1 MLATGLRVPQ
11 QINIGGLTSMR
22 PLSALMA
29 QDADEARKQAEAQA
43 GTPVVTSLVEM
54 LRKHWTLAKDAKESV
69 EQDMLAA
76 VRARRGEYDPDKLAR
91 IKQEG
96 GSEIYMMIF
105 ATKSRQL
112 KALLGDI
119 LVGAGS
125 EKPWTLNPTP
135 LPELPPSEVSAIMQ
149 GVMEETTQAEML
161 GVPFTVD
168 EVRRR
173 MVDAKATAERRID
186 EQARMEAERA
196 ERAIEDLMVEG
207 DFLDALDQ
215 FIDDMAV
222 FKTAFI
228 KGPVLRMSNE
238 LKWMPGLD
246 GQVTAQVTRVPKV
259 FYERVDPFN
268 IYPAPW
274 SKGVHDAWLFERHK
288 LSRTALSSL
297 IGVEGYSEPAIRAA
311 LDEHGTGGL
320 HEWLS
325 VDTERADAEGRDNG
339 SLDVNRSDLIDAL
352 QYWGS
357 VSGKML
363 REWGLSEQEAPDE
376 AKEYEVE
383 VWQVGNHVIK
393 ALINPDPLAR
403 RPYYA
408 DGFSRIPGAF
418 WHNSLFDTIRD
429 CADMCNGTARA
440 LANNLGISSGPQAV
454 INVDRLAQGEEIT
467 QMYPWKIWQ
476 TVSDPMGS
484 NAAPVTFTQP
494 TSNASELMGVFK
506 TFSDL
511 ADEYSGVPKYMA
523 GMAGGEGGAGRTA
536 SGLSMMVTNASRQV
550 RQVVASVDQHVIAPV
565 VERTYHWVLVN
576 KPEMKLAGDLQAQAR
591 GALSLT
597 TKESAQ
603 VRTNEFL
610 AATGNPVDL
619 QIIGMDGRAELLRH
633 AAKRLDIN
641 VDRVVPTASVL
652 KQRTAQA
659 QAQQMAMMQAQQA
672 QQQPAPGGNGQAL
685 LDQSP
690 VTDNFSPPP
699 Q

>member
-1 MLATGLRVPQ
+1 MLATGLVVPK
-11 QINIGGLTSMR
+11 QINVGGVMSMR
-22 PLSALMA
+22 PLSSVLAME
-29 QDADEARKQAEAQA
+29 ADEARKQSQAQA
-43 GTPVVTSLVEM
+43 TTPVVSSMVEM
-54 LRKHWTLAKDAKESV
+54 LRKHWDLAKEAKESV
-69 EQDMLAA
+69 EQEMLAA
-76 VRARRGEYDPDKLAR
+76 VRSRRGEYDPAKLAQIQR
-91 IKQEG
+91 EG

-105 ATKSRQL
+105 ATKARQL

-125 EKPWTLNPTP
+125 EKPWTLAPTP
-135 LPELPPSEVSAIMQ
+135 MPELPPSEASQIMQ
-149 GVMEETTQAEML
+149 AVYQETAQAEMMGMPL
-161 GVPFTVD
+161 SVED
-168 EVRRR
+168 VRRR
-173 MVDAKATAERRID
+173 LIDAKAVVEQRID
-186 EQARMEAERA
+186 EQARLEAERA

-215 FIDDMAV
+215 FIDDLAT
-222 FKTAFI
+222 FKAAFI

-238 LKWMPGLD
+238 LKWLPGPG
-246 GQVTAQVTRVPKV
+246 GQVTAQVSRVPKV

-288 LSRTALSSL
+288 LSRSALSSL
-297 IGVEGYSEPAIRAA
+297 IGVEGYSEAAIRAA

-320 HEWLS
+320 HEWLT
-325 VDTERADAEGRDNG
+325 VDTDRASAEGRDSG
-339 SLDVNRSDLIDAL
+339 SADVNRSDLIDAL

-363 REWGLSEQEAPDE
+363 REWGMSAEEAPDE

-383 VWQVGNHVIK
+383 VWQIGGHVIK

-418 WHNSLFDTIRD
+418 WHNSLFDTVRD
-429 CADMCNGTARA
+429 CQDMCNGTARA

-454 INVDRLAQGEEIT
+454 VNVDRLAQGEEIT

-476 TVSDPMGS
+476 TTSDPMGS
-484 NAAPVTFTQP
+484 SAAPVAFTQP
-494 TSNASELMGVFK
+494 SSNAAELMGVFK
-506 TFSDL
+506 TFSDM

-550 RQVVASVDQHVIAPV
+550 RQVVASVDQHVLAPV

-576 KPEMKLAGDLQAQAR
+576 KPDLKLAGDLQAQAR

-603 VRTNEFL
+603 VRRNEFL
-610 AATGNPVDL
+610 QVTSNPIDL
-619 QIIGMDGRAELLRH
+619 QIIGVEGRAELLRQ
-633 AAKRLDIN
+633 AAKSLDMNTERI
-641 VDRVVPTASVL
+641 VPSASTM
-652 KQRTAQA
+652 KARQYAAQ
-659 QAQQMAMMQAQQA
+659 QQMAFQQQAAQQA
-672 QQQPAPGGNGQAL
+672 PASGSQNGQAL

-690 VTDNFSPPP
+690 VTDNFSPT
-699 Q
+699 